1 MSDDRRI
8 VLVLIVVVT
17 AVVTGD
23 PVITAAVTVVAWA
36 GLRWW
41 RPRRDTWDA
50 TAVHRRRMAAMRR
63 HASTRGG
70 AR

>member
-1 MSDDRRI
+1 MDADRRI
-8 VLVLIVVVT
+8 VLILIVAVT
-17 AVVTGD
+17 ATVTGD
-23 PVITAAVTVVAWA
+23 PWITGLVGVVAWA

-63 HASTRGG
+63 HASSRGG